1 MKIFYFKECISILYV
16 LIVTKAVVDNKVMLF
31 TIKSINECLVSSKT
45 KMSLPDG
52 QSGRD
57 DDWRSSFVFK
67 NVTIAVIDNKG
78 TLYIIKPVD
87 KMHNLT

>member
-1 MKIFYFKECISILYV
+1 MGSQAWK
-16 LIVTKAVVDNKVMLF
+16 
-31 TIKSINECLVSSKT
+31 
-45 KMSLPDG
+45 
-52 QSGRD
+52 

-78 TLYIIKPVD
+78 TLYIIKPID